1 MDEIAV
7 IEGLGAL
14 AQSTRLA
21 VFRLLVQAGPDGVP
35 AGTVA
40 ERVGVPS
47 TTLSTHLGILSRAGL
62 IRSQREGRSIL
73 YSADLDGVR
82 ALLSF
87 LVQDCCSGRPEICA
101 PLMDVIEQAGCGCQ
115 PAAQAQGE
123 PAAP

>member
-1 MDEIAV
+1 MDEIAA

-35 AGTVA
+35 AGAVA
-40 ERVGVPS
+40 ERVGVPA

-62 IRSQREGRSIL
+62 IRARREGRSIL
-73 YSADLDGVR
+73 YSADLAGVR

-87 LVQDCCSGRPEICA
+87 LVQDCCNGRPEICA
-101 PLMDVIEQAGCGCQ
+101 PLMDVIEQAACGCA
-115 PAAQAQGE
+115 PAAQTQGE
-123 PAAP
+123 PATP

>member
-1 MDEIAV
+1 MNEIAA

-21 VFRLLVQAGPDGVP
+21 VFRLLVQAGPDGMP

-62 IRSQREGRSIL
+62 IRSRRDGRSIL
-73 YSADLDGVR
+73 YSADLDGVQ

-87 LVQDCCSGRPEICA
+87 LVQDCCNGRPEICA
-101 PLMDVIEQAGCGCQ
+101 PLMDIIEQAGCGCAP
-115 PAAQAQGE
+115 PARSQGE

>member
-1 MDEIAV
+1 MDEIAA

-35 AGTVA
+35 AGAVA
-40 ERVGVPS
+40 ERVGVPG

-62 IRSQREGRSIL
+62 IRSRRDGRSIF

-87 LVQDCCSGRPEICA
+87 LVQDCCNGRPEICT
-101 PLMDVIEQAGCGCQ
+101 PLMGVIEQASCGCA
-115 PAAQAQGE
+115 PSARSQGE
-123 PAAP
+123 PPAP